1 MCPFE
6 NNTKR
11 GSVKDSYIALILM
24 APQQTPLQQVEPGS
38 PAAQPEEEVMQ
49 QNRTEER
56 SGGPAL
62 EERISEIISTLNSLT
77 AELSEISRARHSAS
91 EVMTGSSGGARRV
104 ETAAA
109 GAEGAAGAAGA
120 GGSGEPA
127 SFSRN
132 RVTSPA
138 VRLNVGG
145 KVFQASWQL
154 LLQVPDSR
162 LGRIAQCRDDTEL
175 QAYCDNYSPQ
185 NNELFFNIRYRNFI
199 DILDFYRAGAL
210 HISSDCCPIAFV
222 SDLHYWGLSVNQ
234 LSTCCLKKY
243 VDTKEQL
250 DWEALPQEEVK
261 EEEFKQGTP
270 KLQRVMWNLF
280 EHPHTSTAARVIGII
295 SVSCIFLSTIILT
308 LDTLPYFED
317 HVDTISGEFA
327 PFFIIEAVYMIF
339 FTIEFLVRVV
349 CCPSKQEFMKKSMNW
364 IDLLGIAQLPL

>member
-38 PAAQPEEEVMQ
+38 PAPQPEEEVMQ

-56 SGGPAL
+56 GGRAGGSPAL

-91 EVMTGSSGGARRV
+91 EVVTESSGGARRV

-109 GAEGAAGAAGA
+109 GVEGAAGAGGA

-127 SFSRN
+127 SFSRH
-132 RVTSPA
+132 RATSTA

-145 KVFQASWQL
+145 KVFHASWQL

-175 QAYCDNYSPQ
+175 QAYCDNYNPQ

-199 DILDFYRAGAL
+199 DILDFVFAKR
-210 HISSDCCPIAFV
+210 
-222 SDLHYWGLSVNQ
+222 
-234 LSTCCLKKY
+234 
-243 VDTKEQL
+243 
-250 DWEALPQEEVK
+250 
-261 EEEFKQGTP
+261 
-270 KLQRVMWNLF
+270 
-280 EHPHTSTAARVIGII
+280 
-295 SVSCIFLSTIILT
+295 T
-308 LDTLPYFED
+308 LDTRALK
-317 HVDTISGEFA
+317 G
-327 PFFIIEAVYMIF
+327 
-339 FTIEFLVRVV
+339 
-349 CCPSKQEFMKKSMNW
+349 K
-364 IDLLGIAQLPL
+364 